1 MMLAGAV
8 SVQPWEEDEREMQR
22 EQEDYRNVKM
32 EGKRVGNIETELGRW
47 MERQKK
53 RDARGKETI

>member
-22 EQEDYRNVKM
+22 EQEDYRNVK
-32 EGKRVGNIETELGRW
+32 KREGNIEAELGRW